1 MLFSAILATVSI
13 VCAACSETNDNAK
26 YIISFNTD
34 GGSAVDSIVLNA
46 GDSLVLPDPPVKEGY
61 VFTGWYSDR
70 ACTRPV
76 NVSLFKARS
85 NTTIFAGW
93 ESVETY
99 PHAVYIGEYSEGT
112 VTLYEPQQPAASMG
126 DEVSVRVVPFSE
138 YEIVEVYASGRNDG
152 TKIIAAPNS
161 AGSVFTFSMPAQ
173 PVDVCVIFELKSFG
187 ISVSD
192 ATVNGSVVLSKTSAK
207 SGDTVSLQF
216 IADFGYKFSAAYLVT
231 SDGINTPVSGNSF
244 VMPAGDVSVKAVFE
258 EIDYDEVFSVHASAG
273 AGGSIITYSE
283 YAAEGEYVYFSV
295 DVTDGYLLDKVLL
308 SYSDVVIELEERL
321 FLMPASDVEL
331 TASFREAGE
340 NETTYKVNVS
350 GDLHGFV
357 ALTSPDNEFIP
368 GEKVSLYIAPESG
381 YVAAGVSVNGNYVD
395 GNSFFMPACDVT
407 VSVDF
412 RFLGYKVEFSSK
424 YSGYTVYGAPE
435 YALPGSRVT
444 FELSLA
450 DGCGIKEVTL
460 IYDKSDSKTALVPVD
475 GSLTKY
481 SFVMGNE
488 DAIVEVCMVAGNT
501 YLISVEE
508 CEGGLI
514 TVSPS
519 AAISGAIIDVA
530 FEPEAGYRYKDG
542 SFSATYVSV
551 GGESLNAVTGAGRFV
566 MPGANVVLR
575 AEFERVY
582 DIRGLESEGFTILPS
597 VSSAAPGETV
607 TFTVD
612 VHDAD
617 IVADSIYLTLTVS
630 GIGNVDIGYEYS
642 YTLPAFT
649 EAVGGTVSVNVP
661 EYYEDVN
668 AAASYYFNIE
678 ITGNGTVSAN
688 YFSGARIPAGKEIR
702 LVISPA
708 EGYYPESLT
717 LEYGSVSEEVGD
729 VFVMPEAPS
738 GATLKVVFGELQA
751 ANVTPENLYSLRRD
765 EFFEAGIKLSI
776 YRSAAGFSDIWLGY
790 PLLGYV
796 TGALKAESE
805 YGFPFVL
812 LHVDTLEKVAP
823 IASTA
828 FKIISTE
835 YPDKDVDVHIDH
847 NSVVLAVEG
856 DAAEAYSMLLNG
868 VRVYENMILYTRAD
882 FSYGLYAVV
891 DSPEYL
897 IVPDCLDNRSVTY
910 VARGALRSADSLKA
924 LIMKGV
930 REIADFA
937 FEDMDT
943 LMYLDLGFVEK
954 IGRGAF
960 KGCASLQRFFVA
972 DGNSYFFTDSRGAL
986 YADLTGSS
994 TAVVAYPAGNASSE
1008 YTTYSG
1014 TVAIYDYAFYG
1025 AVFLEKLSYLTTL
1038 VEIGDYAFYG
1048 AERLSIVCYSNVAVG
1063 LGAGTADFE
1072 QSQSRVESIGDHAF
1086 NGTALSVFRFG
1097 KIRYLGTG
1105 AVSWDGIKDTVVY
1118 LNVSSVVK
1126 TAGTPV
1132 ILPETASATLKIV
1145 VGTKLDDYIACEDF
1159 AYLKDYLY
1167 SR

>member
-1 MLFSAILATVSI
+1 MLFSVILATVCI

-99 PHAVYIGEYSEGT
+99 PHAVNILTYSEGT

-126 DEVSVRVVPFSE
+126 TEVSVRVVPFSE

-173 PVDVCVIFELKSFG
+173 PVDVCVTFELKSFK

-216 IADFGYKFSAAYLVT
+216 IADFGYKFSAAYLVAV
-231 SDGINTPVSGNSF
+231 DGVNTPVSGNSF
-244 VMPAGDVSVKAVFE
+244 VMPSGDVSVKAVFE
-258 EIDYDEVFSVHASAG
+258 EIDYGEVFSVNASAG
-273 AGGSIITYSE
+273 EGGSIVPYSD

-295 DVTDGYLLDKVLL
+295 DVMEGFLLDKVLL

-321 FLMPASDVEL
+321 FMMPASDVEL

-395 GNSFFMPACDVT
+395 GNSFYMPASDVT

-435 YALPGSRVT
+435 CALPGSRVT

-450 DGCGIKEVTL
+450 DGCGIREVTL
-460 IYDKSDSKTALVPVD
+460 IYEKAGDRTTLVPVD
-475 GSLTKY
+475 GSLTRY
-481 SFVMGNE
+481 SFVMGDE
-488 DAIVEVCMVAGNT
+488 DAIVEVRTGAGIE
-501 YLISVEE
+501 YSISVGE
-508 CEGGLI
+508 CEGG
-514 TVSPS
+514 TVS
-519 AAISGAIIDVA
+519 AATGAAMSGAMIDVTLSPD
-530 FEPEAGYRYKDG
+530 EGYRLKDG
-542 SFSATYVSV
+542 SFTATYFVN
-551 GGESLNAVTGAGRFV
+551 GESLNAVTGAGKFV
-566 MPGANVVLR
+566 MPGADVVLR

-612 VHDAD
+612 VHDSNV
-617 IVADSIYLTLTVS
+617 VADSIYLSLTVS
-630 GIGNVDIGYEYS
+630 GIGNVEIGYDYS

-649 EAVGGTVSVNVP
+649 EAVGGGTVSVNMP
-661 EYYEDVN
+661 DYYENVN

-678 ITGNGTVSAN
+678 VTGNGTVAAN
-688 YFSGARIPAGKEIR
+688 YFSGTRVPAGKEIR

-708 EGYYPESLT
+708 EGYYPESVI
-717 LEYGSVSEEVGD
+717 LEYGNVSEEVGD

-776 YRSAAGFSDIWLGY
+776 YKSASGFSDIWLGY

-828 FKIISTE
+828 FKIISAE

-910 VARGALRSADSLKA
+910 VARGALKSADSLKA

-943 LMYLDLGFVEK
+943 LMCLDLGFVEK

-960 KGCASLQRFFVA
+960 KGCVSLQRFFVA

-1072 QSQSRVESIGDHAF
+1072 QSQSRVESIGDYAF
-1086 NGTALSVFRFG
+1086 TGTALSVFRFG

-1118 LNVSSVVK
+1118 LNVASVVK

-1132 ILPETASATLKIV
+1132 TLPESASATLKIV
-1145 VGTKLDDYIACEDF
+1145 VGTKLDDYLACEYF

>member
-1 MLFSAILATVSI
+1 MNCGGSRIDKAVARVYNVFNGIMSKRKILILLFSAILATVCI

-207 SGDTVSLQF
+207 SGDTVSVQF

-308 SYSDVVIELEERL
+308 SYSDVVIELEESL
-321 FLMPASDVEL
+321 FMMPASDVEL

-357 ALTSPDNEFIP
+357 ALTSPDNDFSP
-368 GEKVSLYIAPESG
+368 GEKVTLYIAPDNG

-444 FELSLA
+444 FDLSLA
-450 DGCGIKEVTL
+450 DGCGIREVTL
-460 IYDKSDSKTALVPVD
+460 IYEKAGDRTTLVPVD

-481 SFVMGNE
+481 SFVMGDEN
-488 DAIVEVCMVAGNT
+488 AIVEVRTGAGIE
-501 YLISVEE
+501 YSISVGE
-508 CEGGLI
+508 CEGG
-514 TVSPS
+514 TVS
-519 AAISGAIIDVA
+519 AATGAAMSGAMIDVTLSPD
-530 FEPEAGYRYKDG
+530 EGYRLKDD
-542 SFSATYVSV
+542 SFTATYFVN
-551 GGESLNAVTGAGRFV
+551 GESLNAVTGAGKFV
-566 MPGANVVLR
+566 MPAADVVLH

-607 TFTVD
+607 SFTVD
-612 VHDAD
+612 VHDSNV
-617 IVADSIYLTLTVS
+617 VADSIYLSLTVS

-661 EYYEDVN
+661 EYYENVN

-688 YFSGARIPAGKEIR
+688 YFSGARVPAGKEIR

-717 LEYGSVSEEVGD
+717 LEYGGVSEKVGD

-796 TGALKAESE
+796 
-805 YGFPFVL
+805 PFVL

-828 FKIISTE
+828 YKIMSRE
-835 YPDKDVDVHIDH
+835 YPDKDIDVHIDH
-847 NSVVLAVEG
+847 NSVVLAAEG
-856 DAAEAYSMLLNG
+856 DASEAYSMLLNG
-868 VRVYENMILYTRAD
+868 VSVYENMILYIRAD

-897 IVPDCLDNRSVTY
+897 IVPDCLNNRSVTY
-910 VARGALRSADSLKA
+910 VARGALKKANSLKA
-924 LIMKGV
+924 VIMKGV

-960 KGCASLQRFFVA
+960 NGCASLQRFFVA

-994 TAVVAYPAGNASSE
+994 CD
-1008 YTTYSG
+1008 
-1014 TVAIYDYAFYG
+1014 I
-1025 AVFLEKLSYLTTL
+1025 
-1038 VEIGDYAFYG
+1038 
-1048 AERLSIVCYSNVAVG
+1048 RL
-1063 LGAGTADFE
+1063 
-1072 QSQSRVESIGDHAF
+1072 RV
-1086 NGTALSVFRFG
+1086 LRRRV
-1097 KIRYLGTG
+1097 
-1105 AVSWDGIKDTVVY
+1105 
-1118 LNVSSVVK
+1118 
-1126 TAGTPV
+1126 P
-1132 ILPETASATLKIV
+1132 
-1145 VGTKLDDYIACEDF
+1145 
-1159 AYLKDYLY
+1159 
-1167 SR
+1167 

>member
-1 MLFSAILATVSI
+1 MLFSVMLAAVCV
-13 VCAACSETNDNAK
+13 VCAACAETNDNAK

-76 NVSLFKARS
+76 NVSLFRARS

-99 PHAVYIGEYSEGT
+99 PHSIYIGAYSEGT
-112 VTLYEPQQPAASMG
+112 VTLYEPQSPAASMG
-126 DEVSVRVVPFSE
+126 TEVSVRVLPFSE
-138 YEIVEVYASGRNDG
+138 YEIVEVYALGRTDG
-152 TKIIAAPNS
+152 AKITAVPNS
-161 AGSVFTFSMPAQ
+161 AGTVFTFTMPAQ
-173 PVDVCVIFELKSFG
+173 PVDVCVTFELKSFN

-216 IADFGYKFSAAYLVT
+216 IADFGYKFFAAYLVAT
-231 SDGINTPVSGNSF
+231 DGVNTPVTGNTF
-244 VMPAGDVSVKAVFE
+244 VMPSGDVSVKAVFE
-258 EIDYDEVFSVHASAG
+258 EIDFDEVFAVNAVSG
-273 AGGSIITYSE
+273 EGGSIIPYSE

-295 DVTDGYLLDKVLL
+295 EVSEGYLLDKVLL
-308 SYSDVVIELEERL
+308 SYADNVTELNERL
-321 FLMPASDVEL
+321 FMMPASDVEL
-331 TASFREAGE
+331 RASFREAGE

-350 GDLHGFV
+350 GDSHGFV

-368 GEKVSLYIAPESG
+368 GEKVTLYIAPESG

-395 GNSFFMPACDVT
+395 GNSFFMPASDVT

-412 RFLGYKVEFSSK
+412 RFLGYEVNFSSA

-450 DGCGIKEVTL
+450 NGCGIREVTL
-460 IYDKSDSKTALVPVD
+460 IYENAGSRTTLVPVD

-481 SFVMGNE
+481 SFVMGDE
-488 DAIVEVCMVAGNT
+488 AAIVEVKTGAGRA
-501 YLISVEE
+501 YAISVDE
-508 CEGGLI
+508 CAGG
-514 TVSPS
+514 TVKVAES
-519 AAISGAIIDVA
+519 AAVSGAITDVV
-530 FEPEAGYRYKDG
+530 FEADEGYRYKEG
-542 SFSATYVSV
+542 SLTATYTVN
-551 GGESLNAVTGAGRFV
+551 GETLNAVTGAGRFV
-566 MPGANVVLR
+566 MPAADVVVH

-582 DIRGLESEGFTILPS
+582 SVRGLESEKFTILPS
-597 VSSAAPGETV
+597 VSEAAPGETV

-612 VHDAD
+612 VHDSD
-617 IVADSIYLTLTVS
+617 IVSDGIYLSLTVS
-630 GIGNVDIGYEYS
+630 GVGNVEIGYIYS
-642 YTLPAFT
+642 YTLPAFS
-649 EAVGGTVSVNVP
+649 ESEGGAVSVNEP
-661 EYYEDVN
+661 DYYENVN
-668 AAASYYFNIE
+668 TAASYYFNIE
-678 ITGNGTVSAN
+678 VTGNGTATAN
-688 YFSGARIPAGKEIR
+688 YFSGARVPAGKEIR
-702 LVISPA
+702 IDISPA

-717 LEYGSVSEEVGD
+717 LEYGSVSETVGV
-729 VFVMPEAPS
+729 VFVMPQAPS
-738 GATLKVVFGELQA
+738 GAKLKVVFAELQA
-751 ANVTPENLYSLRRD
+751 VNVSPENLYELRRD
-765 EFFEAGIKLSI
+765 EFFEAGIDLSI
-776 YRSAAGFSDIWLGY
+776 CKSAAGFSDRWLGY

-812 LHVDTLEKVAP
+812 LHVDTLEKAAP

-828 FKIISTE
+828 YKIMSTE
-835 YPDKDVDVHIDH
+835 YPGKDIDVHIDH

-856 DAAEAYSMLLNG
+856 DAEEAYSMLLYG
-868 VRVYENMILYTRAD
+868 VKVYENMILYTRAD

-897 IVPDCLDNRSVTY
+897 IVPECLDNRSVTY
-910 VARGALRSADSLKA
+910 VARGALKNATNLKA

-937 FEDMDT
+937 FEDMAT

-960 KGCASLQRFFVA
+960 KGCSSLQRFFVA

-994 TAVVAYPAGNASSE
+994 TAVVAYPAGNASAE

-1025 AVFLEKLSYLTTL
+1025 AVFLEKLSYLSVLT
-1038 VEIGDYAFYG
+1038 EIGDYAFYG
-1048 AERLSIVCYSNVAVG
+1048 AEKLSIVCYSNVAVG
-1063 LGAGTADFE
+1063 LAAGTADFE
-1072 QSQSRVESIGDHAF
+1072 QTQSNVESIGDFAF
-1086 NGTALSVFRFG
+1086 AGTALRVFRFG
-1097 KIRYLGTG
+1097 KILYLGTG
-1105 AVSWDGIKDTVVY
+1105 AVSWDGKMDTVVY
-1118 LNVSSVVK
+1118 LNVSTLIETS
-1126 TAGTPV
+1126 GTPV
-1132 ILPETASATLKIV
+1132 MLPETEEATLKIV
-1145 VGTKLDDYIACEDF
+1145 AGVKLDDYLGTEEYG
-1159 AYLKDYLY
+1159 YLKDYLIF
-1167 SR
+1167 R